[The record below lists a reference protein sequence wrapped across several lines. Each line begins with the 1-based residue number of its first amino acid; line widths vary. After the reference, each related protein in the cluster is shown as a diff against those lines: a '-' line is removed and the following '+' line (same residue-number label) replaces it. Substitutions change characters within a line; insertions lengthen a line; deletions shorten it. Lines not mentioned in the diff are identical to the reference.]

1 MDKQNRTIY
10 LLPGQKINRRED
22 DKLVKIS
29 GPKEI
34 QVNESDYNLY
44 VNDLKIAIDTKDKN
58 SQGLRD
64 QDSLSIFE
72 INELKEEN
80 KMLQEKVRELEI
92 ALSEEQLKNAKSEK
106 KSKSNESKTDTK
118 DSNLPLE
125 PVKENI

>member
-80 KMLQEKVRELEI
+80 KMLQAKVRELEI